1 MAVAYDCEPTLSDT
15 QVLEFCKKGFLVL
28 KGVVPEETNKKT
40 VEFLKENQSLEP
52 NGLLDETW
60 FVDNVIKNPAAAG
73 AVRSLLGRDFGLP
86 NLVSNHRIVCPQPA
100 QEWHVDSGS
109 KFGPPLDYL
118 QVFYYPQ
125 DCPKEAGPTEVLPGS
140 HHFYTLQTHMGHYGR
155 ILGAKRL
162 IAPAGTIFI
171 TVYSIWHRRSDSTA
185 AGVRNNLKY
194 NYWRTVQPER
204 DWINEPGF
212 DLATA
217 NYSLNL
223 PIYASDTPSS
233 RVRQGASG
241 LLCWLWGQSEQFG
254 LSGGQGWPKGR
265 KNYLGRPY
273 GIPAGLSGE

>member
-125 DCPKEAGPTEVLPGS
+125 DCPKEAGPTEVLPGVPS
-140 HHFYTLQTHMGHYGR
+140 LLHATDPHGSLRQDPRGQAPDRARRHHIHYGV
-155 ILGAKRL
+155 L
-162 IAPAGTIFI
+162 
-171 TVYSIWHRRSDSTA
+171 
-185 AGVRNNLKY
+185 
-194 NYWRTVQPER
+194 
-204 DWINEPGF
+204 
-212 DLATA
+212 DLASA
-217 NYSLNL
+217 Q
-223 PIYASDTPSS
+223 
-233 RVRQGASG
+233 R
-241 LLCWLWGQSEQFG
+241 FH
-254 LSGGQGWPKGR
+254 GR
-265 KNYLGRPY
+265 RCP
-273 GIPAGLSGE
+273 